1 VEQFVQLFTIHIVS
15 KHAVQSMQLYRKCM
29 SSLHYNLSD
38 LLSEVTVSSYVFF
51 QKYTYKSRS

>member
-1 VEQFVQLFTIHIVS
+1 
-15 KHAVQSMQLYRKCM
+15 M

-51 QKYTYKSRS
+51 RNTHTNHAVSKQCIKLKQ